1 MEPSSTRAL
10 LELSTSSSK
19 RNSPSMSRATN
30 KNFHNPDSSPFQ
42 SSPLNSSIDGKSSPR
57 LFWLGRDPA
66 TPTRFNIENYSTGRE
81 FSPSPTRRSSIEK
94 LQKASRVKNSNM
106 FAREQKLEYDPTSIP
121 IIERP
126 LIKTIQGNAYNGS
139 GLDGYRMN
147 ERPFPLSHQR
157 KGSKDIKDNP
167 SSTPTHALDSNLAK
181 TISKLGLNSVNSP
194 SRDQTSPTKS
204 SLSNTRPKS
213 SFDSEF
219 GIRPEDLSFD
229 ERKLPPGKKLHRH
242 AKSVTFD
249 SGPPQVNEY
258 EMATPDLSSVGT
270 ESRENSYDSMEDQ
283 YDHLSH
289 DDSMEQ
295 ENSFDAS
302 LEDIAKTPVVGPED
316 WPNEG
321 VNKDSDIFMSGE
333 IEDPF
338 SELTDDSKQD
348 REPTKTLTWSRRN
361 SQALSNTNGEQRPLP
376 PLPRDLNINKRSNSF
391 SSDYSNV
398 ADSSRNASKYQSY
411 SHENPVAE
419 TETQRF
425 DGAKLT
431 LEERLNLMMNQDDE
445 IPNQIENQRDRRM
458 RRAVRSS
465 HTPERRQFTSILED
479 EDSLDEFSSPVSYH
493 LPSRISRES
502 ILRKI
507 HGHSTTRESDY
518 IYSSPKYDLSPDH
531 RMLPDPDIP
540 LPTTETDYDVDV
552 NSGEDGDNDNDECDE
567 KAITELESDDESD
580 TTIFDIPEL
589 SLQIPIKPD
598 EGDSN
603 ISHETQESESHYSDD
618 QNIELSN
625 IEPNDTENDGEKQ
638 KSPELNENSDVPKSS
653 LDLKSCDEPE
663 ETHDSGLD
671 VSKFRRS
678 LLTESISNHERDSD
692 PHTDSNT
699 DALSPSPISERPI
712 AENSRP
718 CTPEDQ
724 LYGYCPEEEEDFEIG
739 TPESVIHH
747 KICSPSSS
755 ESSSISDHTATIKS
769 ASGSEK
775 LKTRP
780 SATPGELDELREK
793 RETFNGEI
801 PSIPPIPDR
810 HRDRPM
816 SVDRGMMQ
824 KFEENFVKTPVF
836 KRSLTLDIGNDISLN
851 LENDFERVLQAQ
863 KRGYLTR
870 QNTKIVVATSDTGLH
885 NKYHDTGA
893 VDDSL
898 SRSNRAKSWTVEP
911 WNGQRRK
918 SSGQRSSARS
928 QNSSSMTKK
937 LESKRTASGMSKASI
952 DTMPEE
958 GVERGRLFVKVLG
971 VKDLNLPLPRNEKTW
986 FNLTLDNG
994 VHCVTTT
1001 WLELGKNAPIGQE
1014 FELIVPNDLEFQ
1026 LTLSVKLIKP
1036 PPKKI
1041 VETFN
1046 RGFKVHKPS
1055 TFSRVFTSPKKRK
1068 ELEARQRLED
1078 QRNAKQKELELIS
1091 KRVSM
1096 EPTAWDIL
1104 SPYSSEDGK
1113 FGRSYICLKDHESR
1127 CFGRPCVAEVS
1138 CFNEWANEQVSNSSS
1153 IMSKRSSTQI
1163 QRRPPYKVAQ
1173 LELQLLFV
1181 PRPKGVSDDEM
1192 PKSMNSCIREMRE
1205 AEKAL
1210 ETHWEGH
1217 LSQLGGDCP
1226 YWRRRYFKLVGSRLT
1241 AYHESTRQP
1250 RVTINLGNACKLID
1264 DRTLL
1269 TQKETTCKGGKRRKS
1284 GFAEEEEGYMFV
1296 EEGFRIRFNN
1306 GEMIDFYAHDPAEK
1320 EAWMKALEGCI
1331 GKEGEAGKRSWCNIV
1346 FKHEQ
1351 RLRKRGERSQA

>member
-1 MEPSSTRAL
+1 
-10 LELSTSSSK
+10 
-19 RNSPSMSRATN
+19 MSRATN

-147 ERPFPLSHQR
+147 ERPFPLNHQ
-157 KGSKDIKDNP
+157 KKESKDIKENP
-167 SSTPTHALDSNLAK
+167 SSTPTHVLDSNLAK

-194 SRDQTSPTKS
+194 SRDQISPTKS

-219 GIRPEDLSFD
+219 GIRSEDLSLD

-270 ESRENSYDSMEDQ
+270 ESRENSFDSMEDQ

-348 REPTKTLTWSRRN
+348 REPSKTLTWSRRN

-391 SSDYSNV
+391 SSEYSNI
-398 ADSSRNASKYQSY
+398 ADGSRNASMYQSF
-411 SHENPVAE
+411 SHEKSVAE

-425 DGAKLT
+425 DGAKMT

-445 IPNQIENQRDRRM
+445 ISNQIENQRDRRM

-465 HTPERRQFTSILED
+465 HTPEHRQFTSILED
-479 EDSLDEFSSPVSYH
+479 EDSLDELSSPVSYQ

-518 IYSSPKYDLSPDH
+518 IYSSPKYDSSPDH
-531 RMLPDPDIP
+531 CMLPDPDIP

-552 NSGEDGDNDNDECDE
+552 HSDEDGINDNDEDDE
-567 KAITELESDDESD
+567 KATTEPESNDESD

-589 SLQIPIKPD
+589 SLQTPIKPD
-598 EGDSN
+598 EEDSN
-603 ISHETQESESHYSDD
+603 ISHETLETESHYSDD
-618 QNIELSN
+618 QNTELTN
-625 IEPNDTENDGEKQ
+625 IEPNDTENDREKQ
-638 KSPELNENSDVPKSS
+638 KSPELNENSDAPKSS

-663 ETHDSGLD
+663 ESRDSGLD
-671 VSKFRRS
+671 VSKFRLS
-678 LLTESISNHERDSD
+678 LLTQSISNHECDSD
-692 PHTDSNT
+692 PKTDSNI
-699 DALSPSPISERPI
+699 DALSPSLISERPN

-724 LYGYCPEEEEDFEIG
+724 LYGYRPEEEEEFEIG

-747 KICSPSSS
+747 KISSPSSS
-755 ESSSISDHTATIKS
+755 ESSSISDHAATIKS

-780 SATPGELDELREK
+780 SATPGELDELREN
-793 RETFNGEI
+793 REKHSGEI

-824 KFEENFVKTPVF
+824 KFEEKFVKSPTF

-863 KRGYLTR
+863 KVRGYLTR

-893 VDDSL
+893 IDDSL
-898 SRSNRAKSWTVEP
+898 LRSNRAKSWTVEP

-918 SSGQRSSARS
+918 SSGQRSSARG
-928 QNSSSMTKK
+928 QNSSSMSKRF
-937 LESKRTASGMSKASI
+937 ESKRTASGMSKASI

-1046 RGFKVHKPS
+1046 KGFKVHKPS

-1078 QRNAKQKELELIS
+1078 QRNAKQKELESIS
-1091 KRVSM
+1091 KRISM

-1226 YWRRRYFKLVGSRLT
+1226 YWRRRYFKLVGSKLT

-1269 TQKETTCKGGKRRKS
+1269 TQKETTGKGGKRRKS

-1306 GEMIDFYAHDPAEK
+1306 GEMIDFYAHDPADK